1 MKIEEETIEK
11 VKEEPTRSPQAG
23 PSKYTCLQC
32 LAEFKEKK
40 NLNKHVTSVHGEKKF
55 KSSLT

>member
-1 MKIEEETIEK
+1 MKMVHQVPTTKRMNIEEETIEK

-32 LAEFKEKK
+32 LNSKRKRI
-40 NLNKHVTSVHGEKKF
+40 
-55 KSSLT
+55 